1 MFYDDDLGTENIFF
15 PVCLISEYASFTI
28 NVYLYSIHLGIWNV
42 TAVFQFPFNKMSSL
56 CNGNDDFTSLHCRM
70 YLGRVQYLH
79 YNNYFLYYGY
89 DQKYCSGIH
98 TTTSF

>member
-42 TAVFQFPFNKMSSL
+42 TAVFQFPFNKNRAETIL
-56 CNGNDDFTSLHCRM
+56 LYWVKWQGEFIAYCVVRNEKTFF
-70 YLGRVQYLH
+70 LG
-79 YNNYFLYYGY
+79 
-89 DQKYCSGIH
+89 S
-98 TTTSF
+98 

>member
-42 TAVFQFPFNKMSSL
+42 TAVFQFPFNLGHYMRTLFFDIMQAEDVLFICILSSKPE
-56 CNGNDDFTSLHCRM
+56 TR
-70 YLGRVQYLH
+70 
-79 YNNYFLYYGY
+79 
-89 DQKYCSGIH
+89 
-98 TTTSF
+98 TTSRKWREAAMQVSKILLSL

>member
-42 TAVFQFPFNKMSSL
+42 TAVFQFPFKITGDCRTEKFEML
-56 CNGNDDFTSLHCRM
+56 NDFNCPAIDYKRQ
-70 YLGRVQYLH
+70 G
-79 YNNYFLYYGY
+79 GE
-89 DQKYCSGIH
+89 KI
-98 TTTSF
+98 SFS

>member
-42 TAVFQFPFNKMSSL
+42 TAVFQFPFKKRFKKYYRLSK
-56 CNGNDDFTSLHCRM
+56 
-70 YLGRVQYLH
+70 
-79 YNNYFLYYGY
+79 LYEPVINVESYV
-89 DQKYCSGIH
+89 H
-98 TTTSF
+98 VL

>member
-42 TAVFQFPFNKMSSL
+42 TAVFQFPFKDTCSKHIIALTADFFNIHHIFGYFTKSNTLLLYIVLTL
-56 CNGNDDFTSLHCRM
+56 CINIYAC
-70 YLGRVQYLH
+70 V
-79 YNNYFLYYGY
+79 
-89 DQKYCSGIH
+89 
-98 TTTSF
+98 

>member
-42 TAVFQFPFNKMSSL
+42 TAVFQFPLTMLPPHGAWVTKANQWVVRTASDSK
-56 CNGNDDFTSLHCRM
+56 
-70 YLGRVQYLH
+70 
-79 YNNYFLYYGY
+79 
-89 DQKYCSGIH
+89 
-98 TTTSF
+98 